1 MPVAAVGGP
10 VPVVVTRGL
19 AIAHDVS
26 TAFVFE
32 PLHPEHRRVAQGH
45 PREAR
50 DREHPVSLPTHDRA
64 CLDRHRN
71 PPKVPSPAP
80 QERRMVTWP
89 LRLGRPPGLSRSIGM
104 ISRYPETRMSN
115 RPAFDRYAIVTPE
128 PGSTRPT
135 MGPCPAAASACSGAT
150 ASTIPRPMLNVANRS
165 TSVRPA
171 SRWSSAKMGC

>member
-19 AIAHDVS
+19 AIEHDVS

-64 CLDRHRN
+64 CLDRHRT

-89 LRLGRPPGLSRSIGM
+89 LRGRPRGPSRSIGFD
-104 ISRYPETRMSN
+104 IPVPRKGDVQP
-115 RPAFDRYAIVTPE
+115 PAFDRYAIVTPE
-128 PGSTRPT
+128 PDSTRPT
-135 MGPCPAAASACSGAT
+135 MGPCAAAASACSGAT

-171 SRWSSAKMGC
+171 